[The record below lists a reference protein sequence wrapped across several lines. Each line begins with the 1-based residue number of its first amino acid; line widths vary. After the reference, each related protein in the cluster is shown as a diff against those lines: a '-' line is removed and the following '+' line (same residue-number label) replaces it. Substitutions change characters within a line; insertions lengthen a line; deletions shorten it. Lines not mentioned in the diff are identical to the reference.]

1 MQDTNQQPSSERSSY
16 SIASVLRASAPHLK
30 RQAIGSVAERQ
41 RYRQAG
47 SCLEAEVLTTMDN
60 NITNDVLVSHLLEV
74 L

>member
-16 SIASVLRASAPHLK
+16 SIPSVLRASAPHLK

-41 RYRQAG
+41 QYRQAG
-47 SCLEAEVLTTMDN
+47 SCLVLTTMDN
-60 NITNDVLVSHLLEV
+60 NITNDVLVLHLLEV